1 MTIKELK
8 EQKEKDRQY
17 REKALNYLVNEK
29 GFVLVS
35 DDKIRTLLRKGS
47 FDAFVYNNKT
57 SFQNHKTWSL
67 TRINHE
73 DIENY
78 DFIENEI
85 VRIGEEK
92 PTMILK
98 ELRKRAGMTR
108 QELAEKSGVSYNSIK
123 SYEYGARDIQDASYR
138 NLKRLADVFG
148 VSVEEIAE
156 NSSKSL

>member
-1 MTIKELK
+1 MEFKELK
-8 EQKEKDRQY
+8 
-17 REKALNYLVNEK
+17 EKALNYLVNEK

-67 TRINHE
+67 TRINHD

-78 DFIENEI
+78 DFIENKI

-92 PTMILK
+92 PTMKLK
-98 ELRKRAGMTR
+98 ELREQTGIT
-108 QELAEKSGVSYNSIK
+108 QLQLAERSGVPIRTIRA
-123 SYEYGARDIQDASYR
+123 YEQGQRDMMEASYR
-138 NLKRLADVFG
+138 ILKA
-148 VSVEEIAE
+148 IAE
-156 NSSKSL
+156 ALDVKVDELF

>member
-1 MTIKELK
+1 MLLTELK
-8 EQKEKDRQY
+8 EKEREY
-17 REKALNYLVNEK
+17 RLKALNYLINEK
-29 GFVLVS
+29 GFIVLNNEDKVTILIKDCFTAVVS
-35 DDKIRTLLRKGS
+35 DK
-47 FDAFVYNNKT
+47 KT

-78 DFIENEI
+78 DFIENKI
-85 VRIGEEK
+85 IRIGEEK

-98 ELRKRAGMTR
+98 ELRTRAGMTR

-123 SYEYGARDIQDASYR
+123 AYEYGARDIQDASYR
-138 NLKRLADVFG
+138 NLKKLADVFG

-156 NSSKSL
+156 NSLKS

>member
-1 MTIKELK
+1 MLS
-8 EQKEKDRQY
+8 
-17 REKALNYLVNEK
+17 
-29 GFVLVS
+29 S
-35 DDKIRTLLRKGS
+35 DDKAILLRKGS
-47 FDAFVYNNKT
+47 FDAVVYANKT

-85 VRIGEEK
+85 VRIGEEVEE
-92 PTMILK
+92 PTMKLK
-98 ELRKRAGMTR
+98 ELRIRAGMTR

-123 SYEYGARDIQDASYR
+123 SYEYGTRDIQDASYR
-138 NLKRLADVFG
+138 NLKKLADVFG